1 MVVGLELLKYAE
13 PYARHDL
20 YYWCNLN
27 RSANA
32 EVDYVIERDMK
43 VTPLE
48 VKAGT
53 RGSMKSLR
61 YLMDLKGIESAVR
74 TSLENFSKLD
84 KVEIMPLYA
93 LSNLFVE

>member
-1 MVVGLELLKYAE
+1 MLKYAE

-48 VKAGT
+48 VKAG
-53 RGSMKSLR
+53 LR
-61 YLMDLKGIESAVR
+61 EEVLGVDSCGGVM
-74 TSLENFSKLD
+74 
-84 KVEIMPLYA
+84 VEFLHYIAEGVLVVWGC
-93 LSNLFVE
+93 LRQ

>member
-1 MVVGLELLKYAE
+1 MYFQREIDSYLKKWVAGLELLKYAE

-48 VKAGT
+48 VKAG
-53 RGSMKSLR
+53 LR
-61 YLMDLKGIESAVR
+61 EEVLGLTLAAE
-74 TSLENFSKLD
+74 LW
-84 KVEIMPLYA
+84 
-93 LSNLFVE
+93 